1 MKDLLRHGAAAT
13 TLCAAAL
20 GSLAATSISLKY
32 DGAYSGNV
40 APNRALSTGD
50 CKSIP
55 AYGVTITKGMLQ
67 GAAPTGKGSTNA
79 IVTEDGFVTGR
90 VVMDGKT

>member
-1 MKDLLRHGAAAT
+1 MITPAINASPAGKT
-13 TLCAAAL
+13 C
-20 GSLAATSISLKY
+20 

-40 APNRALSTGD
+40 ALNHALSTGD

-67 GAAPTGKGSTNA
+67 GAALTGKVSTNA

-90 VVMDGKT
+90 VVMDGKTYPLRGASLTTR